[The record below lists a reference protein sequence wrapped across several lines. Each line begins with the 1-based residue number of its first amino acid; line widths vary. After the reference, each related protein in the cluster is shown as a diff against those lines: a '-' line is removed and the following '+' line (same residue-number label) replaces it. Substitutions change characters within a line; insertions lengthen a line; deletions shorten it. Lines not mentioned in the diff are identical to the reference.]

1 MLFSPEISYFIAII
15 YFIINLCFGINVILF
30 LKIYKPKDTILS
42 PKVKLNYHLCT
53 AYLIMAFFNI
63 IPPIPLLKPR
73 VIIPPIDLSEPRGFD
88 STYIYAYYIQ
98 IFLSVYS
105 NITIYFFYTFM
116 FRIALVT
123 DKTNIKTKCRFI
135 FIWFLFIFNVI
146 AGAGGIVII
155 PRNLKQWILIQ
166 RLAYAAVAFV
176 LLFIIEIKYL
186 IKICR
191 EYNNIPTETEKEEE
205 YKQKKYNRLV
215 CFGIV
220 QIITFIGNIGFYAL
234 SSLSSLVLTELFFI
248 PDLIN
253 RVFHSIFLFYFIFD
267 EDSYN
272 EYKRIIQCKK
282 KEAINPDQQMVS
294 AIFINSNEEEYS

>member
-1 MLFSPEISYFIAII
+1 MLFSPEISYFIATI
-15 YFIINLCFGINVILF
+15 YFIINLCFSINVILF
-30 LKIYKPKDTILS
+30 LKIYKSKDTILS
-42 PKVKLNYHLCT
+42 PKVKLNYNLCT
-53 AYLIMAFFNI
+53 AYLIMALLNI
-63 IPPIPLLKPR
+63 IPPIPLLVPR
-73 VIIPPIDLSEPRGFD
+73 VYIPPIHLLSPRGIY
-88 STYIYAYYIQ
+88 STYIYASYIQ
-98 IFLSVYS
+98 IFFSAYL

-135 FIWFLFIFNVI
+135 FIWVLFIFNVI
-146 AGAGGIVII
+146 LGAGNII
-155 PRNLKQWILIQ
+155 IRPSYL
-166 RLAYAAVAFV
+166 RLVLVDCAVVFV
-176 LLFIIEIKYL
+176 LLFYGEIKYL

-215 CFGIV
+215 CFGIA
-220 QIITFIGNIGFYAL
+220 QIITFICDIGFYAL
-234 SSLSSLVLTELFFI
+234 SSLVWTELSFI
-248 PDLIN
+248 PGLIN
-253 RVFHSIFLFYFIFD
+253 IVSHSIFLFCFIFD

>member
-1 MLFSPEISYFIAII
+1 MFYTIISYFIAII

-30 LKIYKPKDTILS
+30 LKIYKSKDTILS

-63 IPPIPLLKPR
+63 IPPIPLLVPG
-73 VIIPPIDLSEPRGFD
+73 GFY
-88 STYIYAYYIQ
+88 STYVCAIQ
-98 IFLSVYS
+98 IYLSVYL

-215 CFGIV
+215 CFGIA
-220 QIITFIGNIGFYAL
+220 QIIPFIGNIGFYAL
-234 SSLSSLVLTELFFI
+234 ILFLTELSFI
-248 PDLIN
+248 PGLIN
-253 RVFHSIFLFYFIFD
+253 IVSHSIFLFYFIFD

>member
-1 MLFSPEISYFIAII
+1 MF
-15 YFIINLCFGINVILF
+15 
-30 LKIYKPKDTILS
+30 
-42 PKVKLNYHLCT
+42 
-53 AYLIMAFFNI
+53 FFNI
-63 IPPIPLLKPR
+63 IPPIPLL
-73 VIIPPIDLSEPRGFD
+73 ISQGF
-88 STYIYAYYIQ
+88 YNRIYLLAFYTQ
-98 IFLSVYS
+98 IGFGVSL

-135 FIWFLFIFNVI
+135 WYWFLFISNAI
-146 AGAGGIVII
+146 IGAWNIIII
-155 PRNLKQWILIQ
+155 PGNLKQLFLKQ
-166 RLAYAAVAFV
+166 GLFYGAFAFV
-176 LLFIIEIKYL
+176 LLFYKEIKYL

-205 YKQKKYNRLV
+205 YKQKKYKILV
-215 CFGIV
+215 CFGIA
-220 QIITFIGNIGFYAL
+220 QIITFIGDIGFYVLILFFKEL
-234 SSLSSLVLTELFFI
+234 SFI

-253 RVFHSIFLFYFIFD
+253 KVLHSIFLFYFIFD

-294 AIFINSNEEEYS
+294 AVFINSNEDEYS

>member
-63 IPPIPLLKPR
+63 IPPIPPLL
-73 VIIPPIDLSEPRGFD
+73 VPRGFY
-88 STYIYAYYIQ
+88 STYVCAYYIQ
-98 IFLSVYS
+98 FFLSVCL

-146 AGAGGIVII
+146 AGAGGIVIS
-155 PRNLKQWILIQ
+155 PRKKQWILIQ
-166 RLAYAAVAFV
+166 RLVYAAVAFV

-205 YKQKKYNRLV
+205 YKQKKYKILV
-215 CFGIV
+215 CFGIA
-220 QIITFIGNIGFYAL
+220 QIITFICDIGFYAL
-234 SSLSSLVLTELFFI
+234 SVFLTELSFI
-248 PDLIN
+248 PGLIN
-253 RVFHSIFLFYFIFD
+253 IVFHSIFLFYFIFD
-267 EDSYN
+267 EDS
-272 EYKRIIQCKK
+272 
-282 KEAINPDQQMVS
+282 P
-294 AIFINSNEEEYS
+294 

>member
-1 MLFSPEISYFIAII
+1 MFYTIISYFIAII

-30 LKIYKPKDTILS
+30 LKIYKSKDTILS
-42 PKVKLNYHLCT
+42 PKEKLNYNLCT
-53 AYLIMAFFNI
+53 AYLLMAFFNI
-63 IPPIPLLKPR
+63 IPPIPPLL
-73 VIIPPIDLSEPRGFD
+73 VPRGFY

-98 IFLSVYS
+98 IYFSVCL

-135 FIWFLFIFNVI
+135 LYWFLFIFNVI
-146 AGAGGIVII
+146 IGAVNII
-155 PRNLKQWILIQ
+155 ISRYLKQLILIQ
-166 RLAYAAVAFV
+166 GLAYGAVAFV
-176 LLFIIEIKYL
+176 LLFYKEIKYL

-215 CFGIV
+215 CFGIA
-220 QIITFIGNIGFYAL
+220 QIIPFIGNIGFYAL
-234 SSLSSLVLTELFFI
+234 ILFLTELSFI
-248 PDLIN
+248 PGLIN
-253 RVFHSIFLFYFIFD
+253 IVFHSIFLFYFIFD

>member
-1 MLFSPEISYFIAII
+1 MFYTIISYFIAII

-30 LKIYKPKDTILS
+30 LKIYKSKDTILS
-42 PKVKLNYHLCT
+42 PKEKLNYNLCT

-63 IPPIPLLKPR
+63 IPPISLL
-73 VIIPPIDLSEPRGFD
+73 VPRGFY

-98 IFLSVYS
+98 IYFSVCL

-123 DKTNIKTKCRFI
+123 DKTNIKTNCRFI
-135 FIWFLFIFNVI
+135 LYWFLFIY
-146 AGAGGIVII
+146 IVIGGAVNI
-155 PRNLKQWILIQ
+155 IISPSYLKVVLVNGSVVF
-166 RLAYAAVAFV
+166 A
-176 LLFIIEIKYL
+176 LLFYKEIKYL

-205 YKQKKYNRLV
+205 YKQKKYKILV
-215 CFGIV
+215 CFGIA
-220 QIITFIGNIGFYAL
+220 QIMTFIGDIVFYVL
-234 SSLSSLVLTELFFI
+234 SVILTELYLI
-248 PDLIN
+248 PGLIN
-253 RVFHSIFLFYFIFD
+253 IVFHSIFLFYFIFD

>member
-30 LKIYKPKDTILS
+30 LIIYKPKDTILS
-42 PKVKLNYHLCT
+42 PKVKLNHHLCT

-63 IPPIPLLKPR
+63 IPPIPLLVPG
-73 VIIPPIDLSEPRGFD
+73 GFY
-88 STYIYAYYIQ
+88 STYVCAIQ
-98 IFLSVYS
+98 IYLSVYL